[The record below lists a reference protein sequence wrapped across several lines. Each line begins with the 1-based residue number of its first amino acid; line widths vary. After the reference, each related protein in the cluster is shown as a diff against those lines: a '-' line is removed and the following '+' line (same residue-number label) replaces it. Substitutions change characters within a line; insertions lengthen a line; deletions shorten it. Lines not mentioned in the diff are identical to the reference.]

1 MDNKAA
7 SYVEREALASEML
20 ALQQNFFVW
29 TEAALLSECCVVT
42 RCKQQCQFKSAQK
55 VPLFQDINVILCK
68 RCKTSAVKKSV
79 F

>member
-1 MDNKAA
+1 MDNKAS

-20 ALQQNFFVW
+20 TLQQNSFVSGLKQHCCLSVVL
-29 TEAALLSECCVVT
+29 ALDANN
-42 RCKQQCQFKSAQK
+42 CQFKSAQK
-55 VPLFQDINVILCK
+55 VPLFQDINVILCR